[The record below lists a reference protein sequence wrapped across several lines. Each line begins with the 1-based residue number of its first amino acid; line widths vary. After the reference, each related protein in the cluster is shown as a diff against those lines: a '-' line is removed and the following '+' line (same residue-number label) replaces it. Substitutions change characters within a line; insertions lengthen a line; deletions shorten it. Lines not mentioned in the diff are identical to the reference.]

1 MTRSWCCPTRQLCP
15 TSVSNSSN
23 SWASTLTATEPRRA
37 AGGASSWIKRRRGP
51 GEGSPLRCPQP
62 KGTPMSV
69 AHLVAVFDL
78 DEPVGAAR
86 AVLLVLAEH
95 ANAATGECWPSEARI
110 ARRAGVHPATVRR
123 CMRTLEDDG
132 LVVVQRSPGK
142 VNRYLLLIDV
152 APVAKAVDPA
162 HQARGRAQKPRAPGA
177 YTTRVRLG
185 DPEREA
191 LRTVKNLNEP
201 QAAADGL
208 AAARAALEART
219 A

>member
-1 MTRSWCCPTRQLCP
+1 
-15 TSVSNSSN
+15 
-23 SWASTLTATEPRRA
+23 
-37 AGGASSWIKRRRGP
+37 
-51 GEGSPLRCPQP
+51 
-62 KGTPMSV
+62 MSV

-142 VNRYLLLIDV
+142 VNRYLLLIDP
-152 APVAKAVDPA
+152 APIAKAVNPE
-162 HQARGRAQKPRAPGA
+162 HQARGQGPKPRAPGA
-177 YTTRVRLG
+177 HTRSVTLG
-185 DPEREA
+185 DPERGA
-191 LRTVKNLNEP
+191 PRTVKNHYEP
-201 QAAADGL
+201 KAAADGL
-208 AAARAALEART
+208 AAARSALESRT